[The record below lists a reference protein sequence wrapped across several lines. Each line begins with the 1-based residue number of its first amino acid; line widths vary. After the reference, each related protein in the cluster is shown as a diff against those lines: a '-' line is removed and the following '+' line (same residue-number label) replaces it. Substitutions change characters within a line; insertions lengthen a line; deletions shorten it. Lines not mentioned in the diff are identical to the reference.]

1 MKRIWTLLWV
11 LAAVWGRPAS
21 CAAQAETPP
30 CRYLILYD
38 ASATMAKAAP
48 AGGQAVASLI
58 YGGFQGQLKPGE
70 MFNVWLFN
78 QQVYTNRFAPM
89 TWQPGARQALADNT
103 LALLKIL
110 KYEKEAKMPVVWRD
124 VLQAARN
131 TETLTVFLFT
141 ANDQPFMGTPFD
153 VVLNQLTKDHLKE
166 LRRAKK
172 PLLATLVAVRGQ
184 FVAYTIGMAG
194 NPIDFASLDRQLGR
208 AFPAQ
213 PAPAL
218 VTNIIVTNI
227 IVVTNPVYTVAAPIV
242 AAANPDQ
249 ETKPT
254 PAPTPKPEGA
264 PAVSPVA
271 SNEPPS
277 VVLAAPPALKPA
289 EPAPPAAT
297 PAKPVET
304 APAPEP
310 VKPKEPEVAAPAEP
324 VAEPPP
330 VAAKETPPAAAETM
344 TVTNQADTARDVQP
358 AATPP
363 STESVPTNAAAAP
376 VPTSAVP
383 ATAVAP
389 ASNSLVPLIMQSKA
403 NREPV
408 PQHLTENRNWGFGV
422 FALASVVAGIALFSI
437 LRGRTKRKA
446 PPSFISQSIDRH
458 MK

>member
-11 LAAVWGRPAS
+11 LAAVWARQAP

-38 ASATMAKAAP
+38 ASATMSKAAP
-48 AGGQAVASLI
+48 AGSQTVASLI

-110 KYEKEAKMPVVWRD
+110 KYEKEAKMSVVWRD

-131 TETLTVFLFT
+131 TEMVTVFLIT

-153 VVLNQLTKDHLKE
+153 VVLNQLTKDHIKE

-227 IVVTNPVYTVAAPIV
+227 IMVTNPVYTVAAPTV

-249 ETKPT
+249 ETKP
-254 PAPTPKPEGA
+254 AAVPTPQPEAA
-264 PAVSPVA
+264 PPASPVV

-277 VVLAAPPALKPA
+277 IVLAAPPTLKPA
-289 EPAPPAAT
+289 EPAPPATT
-297 PAKPVET
+297 PEKPAET
-304 APAPEP
+304 APVQEP
-310 VKPKEPEVAAPAEP
+310 VKPKEPEVATQAES

-330 VAAKETPPAAAETM
+330 ATPQETQPAAAETM
-344 TVTNQADTARDVQP
+344 TVTNQADTAPDVQP
-358 AATPP
+358 AAAPP
-363 STESVPTNAAAAP
+363 RPESVPTNSAASP

-383 ATAVAP
+383 TTTAAP

-408 PQHLTENRNWGFGV
+408 PQHLRENRNWGFGV